1 MAISPS
7 IPSARANA
15 ATPRTN
21 VACAHCALPVPAGLV
36 APDGDSF
43 CCEGCR
49 SVFEIL
55 HSCGLEQYYRLR
67 AAAESES
74 RPAATSGRRYE
85 EYDDAAFQSL
95 YVRTLPSGLATT
107 ELFLPAVHCAACV
120 WLVEKLP
127 RLAPGVVDA
136 TLNLPRALVR
146 VTWNPTETSLSRVA
160 RALERIG
167 YPPHPAREAGT
178 RAARTAEERRFLSR
192 IGVAGA
198 CAGNAMLLA
207 LALYSGMFESLAA
220 DHASLFRWVSMF
232 ITVLALAWPGNLF
245 FRGAWVAIR
254 TRTPHLDLPIAIGL
268 GVGLIAGC
276 VATIRGVGEIY
287 FDSLTVLVFLLLIG
301 RWIQYRQQRGASDAL
316 ELLFSLTPTSARLVE
331 DAGVREIAIE
341 SVAPGMRL
349 EVRAGDSI
357 PVDGLVSE
365 GASQVDESLLTG
377 ESQPVNVAIG
387 TAVHAGAVNLSGRL
401 VVVTRAA
408 GAETRVGKLMQ
419 LVEECAR
426 RRAPIVRAA
435 DRIAGWFVATVLGL
449 ASATLLFWLP
459 SGLSTAADY
468 ASALLIVTCPCALGL
483 ATPLAITV
491 AIGRAARRRILIKGG
506 DALENLARPGTI
518 VLDKT
523 GTLTA
528 GRPSLVEWRGDPSL
542 IPAVAALE
550 AHSSHPLARALAQA
564 GEFQSPKRERAG
576 QTSPHQNRDHQPAGQ
591 AASDQNPPRQ
601 WAAQPA
607 NDPLPLHIENVS
619 QTTGGGITGDVN
631 GVRLTAG
638 SAAFV
643 SAPDFDVPDW
653 VAREESEL
661 AACGLTPVRVAV
673 ARRVAA
679 LAGIG
684 DAIRSDAAASL
695 DALRRAGWHIRILS
709 GDHADVVRRVAADL
723 NVQPDDAIGAAT
735 PETKLARI
743 REWMQTGPVV
753 MVGDGVND
761 AAALSAATVGIAV
774 HGGAEASLA
783 AADAYLNRPGLAPIA
798 ELTRAA
804 RGVMRTIRIGMTVSI
819 FYNAVAGTLAMVGV
833 INPLIAAVLMP
844 LSSFTVIAI
853 AFAQRSFP
861 RTRCGAPDRLPAKYT
876 GGNEPR
882 PIAGAYNP
890 ASAPSRT

>member
-1 MAISPS
+1 MSSTRA
-7 IPSARANA
+7 SAARQCAE
-15 ATPRTN
+15 
-21 VACAHCALPVPAGLV
+21 VACAHCNLPVPAGLI
-36 APDGDSF
+36 AAESEHSF

-49 SVFEIL
+49 SVFEII

-67 AAAESES
+67 AEAESEN

-85 EYDDAAFQSL
+85 EFDDAAFQSL

-146 VTWNPTETSLSRVA
+146 VTWDPAQLPLSRVA
-160 RALERIG
+160 LALERIG
-167 YPPHPAREAGT
+167 YPPHPDREAGT

-220 DHASLFRWVSMF
+220 DHATLFRWVSMF
-232 ITVLALAWPGNLF
+232 ITVLALAWPGSLF

-331 DAGVREIAIE
+331 EATVREISIE
-341 SVAPGMRL
+341 SVQPGMRL

-357 PVDGLVSE
+357 PVDGVVSE

-387 TAVHAGAVNLSGRL
+387 TAVHAGSINLSARL
-401 VVVTRAA
+401 VVVTQAA
-408 GAETRVGKLMQ
+408 GADTRVGKLMQ

-435 DRIAGWFVATVLGL
+435 DRIAGWFVAAVLVL

-528 GRPSLVEWRGDPSL
+528 GRPSLVEWRGDASL

-564 GEFQSPKRERAG
+564 SDFQSPKRQRAG
-576 QTSPHQNRDHQPAGQ
+576 QIPVRQHAGQ
-591 AASDQNPPRQ
+591 AGSDQNPPRRR
-601 WAAQPA
+601 AAQPA
-607 NDPLPLHIENVS
+607 DEPAGTQIANVT
-619 QTTGGGITGDVN
+619 QTTGGGIAGDVN
-631 GVRLTAG
+631 GVRIVAG
-638 SAAFV
+638 SSAFV
-643 SAPDFDVPDW
+643 SAPDFDVPEW
-653 VAREESEL
+653 VARDESDL
-661 AACGLTPVRVAV
+661 AARGLTPVRIAV
-673 ARRVAA
+673 AGRVAA
-679 LAGIG
+679 VAGVG
-684 DAIRSDAAASL
+684 DAIRPDAAASL
-695 DALRRAGWHIRILS
+695 DALRRAGWQVRILS
-709 GDHADVVRRVAADL
+709 GDQADVVRRAARDLGVA
-723 NVQPDDAIGAAT
+723 PDAAIGAAT
-735 PETKLARI
+735 PETKLACVRD
-743 REWMQTGPVV
+743 WMKAGPVV

-783 AADAYLNRPGLAPIA
+783 AADAYLNRPGLAPIV

-819 FYNAVAGTLAMVGV
+819 FYNAVAGTLAMTGV

-853 AFAQRSFP
+853 AFSQRSFP
-861 RTRCGAPDRLPAKYT
+861 RERPGAAARALT
-876 GGNEPR
+876 G
-882 PIAGAYNP
+882 A
-890 ASAPSRT
+890 